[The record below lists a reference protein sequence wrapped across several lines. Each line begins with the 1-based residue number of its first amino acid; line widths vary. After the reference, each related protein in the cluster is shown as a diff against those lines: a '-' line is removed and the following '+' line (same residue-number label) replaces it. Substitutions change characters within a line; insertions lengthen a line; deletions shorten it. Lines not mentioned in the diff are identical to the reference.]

1 MCIHHHVWY
10 TFWLTGTDQTLTS
23 EEQASSKCRCVT
35 GFLYLDTVDESTA
48 PLQVWPGS
56 HTIAGTHVD
65 GGEDRMH
72 WFETCIILEAS
83 ALMIHFI
90 NPTPSKDSR
99 SYTQPGRYRCRLFFF
114 YTFFFSSYF
123 GGSFSNES
131 CVVHAI
137 VRNAMHRNRNKQTK
151 KQLYVLPMFK
161 GGHLDDAETLRT
173 VNSTLVTVP
182 AGSVALYNCRL
193 LHRGTANTSPRARP
207 TLYFSFVSRDGI
219 RLVRVV
225 QYECGVVIFINEV
238 TNNKQTNNNGQ
249 SRYELYWERNRPSPT
264 LTCPSS
270 DDAYRFLQFA
280 RLTMDLTLKS
290 RWASRM
296 LTGRVVR
303 VGSCLWP
310 CL

>member
-1 MCIHHHVWY
+1 MHNTRGLCSHDSLYQPHPQQRFALLHPAGKVQVQ
-10 TFWLTGTDQTLTS
+10 TFLS
-23 EEQASSKCRCVT
+23 
-35 GFLYLDTVDESTA
+35 LY
-48 PLQVWPGS
+48 
-56 HTIAGTHVD
+56 
-65 GGEDRMH
+65 
-72 WFETCIILEAS
+72 
-83 ALMIHFI
+83 
-90 NPTPSKDSR
+90 
-99 SYTQPGRYRCRLFFF
+99 
-114 YTFFFSSYF
+114 FFFSFSF

-131 CVVHAI
+131 CVVHEI

-249 SRYELYWERNRPSPT
+249 SRYELYWERKGGGQT
-264 LTCPSS
+264 V
-270 DDAYRFLQFA
+270 FLQ
-280 RLTMDLTLKS
+280 R
-290 RWASRM
+290 
-296 LTGRVVR
+296 
-303 VGSCLWP
+303 
-310 CL
+310 

>member
-1 MCIHHHVWY
+1 
-10 TFWLTGTDQTLTS
+10 
-23 EEQASSKCRCVT
+23 
-35 GFLYLDTVDESTA
+35 
-48 PLQVWPGS
+48 
-56 HTIAGTHVD
+56 
-65 GGEDRMH
+65 
-72 WFETCIILEAS
+72 
-83 ALMIHFI
+83 
-90 NPTPSKDSR
+90 
-99 SYTQPGRYRCRLFFF
+99 
-114 YTFFFSSYF
+114 
-123 GGSFSNES
+123 
-131 CVVHAI
+131 
-137 VRNAMHRNRNKQTK
+137 
-151 KQLYVLPMFK
+151 MFK

-290 RWASRM
+290 R
-296 LTGRVVR
+296 
-303 VGSCLWP
+303 
-310 CL
+310 

>member
-1 MCIHHHVWY
+1 MYIHHHVWY

-90 NPTPSKDSR
+90 NPAPSKDSR

-114 YTFFFSSYF
+114 YTFFFPSYF

-137 VRNAMHRNRNKQTK
+137 VRNAMHRNRNKKTK
-151 KQLYVLPMFK
+151 K
-161 GGHLDDAETLRT
+161 TT
-173 VNSTLVTVP
+173 V
-182 AGSVALYNCRL
+182 C
-193 LHRGTANTSPRARP
+193 TADVQRWTPGWCGDSA
-207 TLYFSFVSRDGI
+207 DG
-219 RLVRVV
+219 
-225 QYECGVVIFINEV
+225 
-238 TNNKQTNNNGQ
+238 
-249 SRYELYWERNRPSPT
+249 
-264 LTCPSS
+264 
-270 DDAYRFLQFA
+270 
-280 RLTMDLTLKS
+280 
-290 RWASRM
+290 
-296 LTGRVVR
+296 
-303 VGSCLWP
+303 
-310 CL
+310 